1 MAISSLNVIIGL
13 RKPFTVMAKYY
24 EFKLLLFTVPMIGT
38 FLWTIGKLRNY
49 QPEMTIRSTNTFVRL
64 WMILRNLSLFGF
76 FQVFTF
82 DKTLQYFVDLRSKIE
97 VLLGF
102 YIFATLDF
110 QLLLNMSFKST
121 ATKQMISRD
130 NWDRRIQYSFLKVSS
145 QDVNCH
151 TKKEIGL
158 RYYECG
164 RYYIILIHLQPE
176 REQCDTK
183 KDEIVDVQLLQ
194 LNT

>member
-1 MAISSLNVIIGL
+1 
-13 RKPFTVMAKYY
+13 
-24 EFKLLLFTVPMIGT
+24 
-38 FLWTIGKLRNY
+38 
-49 QPEMTIRSTNTFVRL
+49 
-64 WMILRNLSLFGF
+64 MILRNLSLFGF

-130 NWDRRIQYSFLKVSS
+130 N
-145 QDVNCH
+145 
-151 TKKEIGL
+151 
-158 RYYECG
+158 
-164 RYYIILIHLQPE
+164 
-176 REQCDTK
+176 
-183 KDEIVDVQLLQ
+183 
-194 LNT
+194 